1 MKFKIGSIVKPTK
14 ESGYVL
20 ACGSG
25 WYSEA
30 VVISDEPFI
39 LTSIEANM
47 KWQATIKKENFEVIG
62 NVNEDVLN
70 RCLKRLN

>member
-1 MKFKIGSIVKPTK
+1 MKFEIGSIVKPTK

-39 LTSIEANM
+39 LTSIEADM
-47 KWQATIKKENFEVIG
+47 KWQATIKKENFELIG